1 MLVLHH
7 AWRSS
12 ASRRV
17 RLCLAEKG
25 LEYESHLVDMMAMQ
39 HHSPEYLKINPLGV
53 VPALILDDGRSLYES
68 GTICEYLDEAFPDP
82 PLRPADPYE
91 RAVMR
96 NWIRHVDERIGNLIV
111 FNWIHSLAKVAVQW
125 SDEELAER
133 LKKVPSKERQEAW
146 MRAARKP
153 YTDEERATARAR
165 LVGILDRMEDTMRQ
179 TRWLAGN
186 AYSIADI
193 AVVPFVKRIDEEIAP
208 DEMAPARHPRVAD
221 WWAKIQARPAFARA
235 RIESFYDEVSRL

>member
-25 LEYESHLVDMMAMQ
+25 IEFESRIVDLTKME
-39 HHSPEYLKINPLGV
+39 HHRPEYLKLNPNGV
-53 VPALILDDGRSLYES
+53 IPLLILGDGRSLYES
-68 GTICEYLDEAFPDP
+68 GTICEYLDETWPEP
-82 PLRPADPYE
+82 PLRPADPYQ

-111 FNWIHSLAKVAVQW
+111 FNWAHSMAKVASQW
-125 SDEELAER
+125 SDAELAE
-133 LKKVPSKERQEAW
+133 KMKNVPSKERREAW
-146 MRAARKP
+146 LRAARRP
-153 YTDEERATARAR
+153 YTDEERGEARAK
-165 LVGILDRMEDTMRQ
+165 LVLLLDRMEEMLGRTK
-179 TRWLAGN
+179 WLIGD

-208 DEMAPARHPRVAD
+208 EAMTPGQHPRVAA
-221 WWAKIQARPAFARA
+221 WWASIQARPAFAKA
-235 RIESFYDEVSRL
+235 NIGPFTGA

>member
-25 LEYESHLVDMMAMQ
+25 LEFQSRLVDMMAME
-39 HHSPEYLKINPLGV
+39 HHSPEYLKINPNGV
-53 VPALILDDGRSLYES
+53 IPTLILEDGRSLYES
-68 GTICEYLDEAFPDP
+68 GTICEYLDEAYPEP

-96 NWIRHVDERIGNLIV
+96 NWIRHVDERIGNLII
-111 FNWIHSLAKVAVQW
+111 FNWVHSLAKVAATW
-125 SDEELAER
+125 SDAELAEK

-153 YTDEERATARAR
+153 YTEEERAAARAK
-165 LVGILDRMEDTMRQ
+165 LVAILDRMEETMRQ

-193 AVVPFVKRIDEEIAP
+193 AVVPFIKRIDEEIAP
-208 DEMAPARHPRVAD
+208 DEMTPARHPRVAA
-221 WWAKIQARPAFARA
+221 WWSSIQSRPAFATA
-235 RIESFYDEVSRL
+235 RIEGFKDELAKT

>member
-25 LEYESHLVDMMAMQ
+25 LVFESRLVDMMAME

-53 VPALILDDGRSLYES
+53 IPTLILDDGRSLYES
-68 GTICEYLDEAFPDP
+68 GTICEYLDEAYPDP

-96 NWIRHVDERIGNLIV
+96 NWIRHADERIGNLIV
-111 FNWIHSLAKVAVQW
+111 FNWVHSLAKVASKW
-125 SDEELAER
+125 SDEELAEK
-133 LKKVPSKERQEAW
+133 LKNVPSKERQEAW
-146 MRAARKP
+146 LRAARKP
-153 YTDEERATARAR
+153 YTEQERAAARAK
-165 LVGILDRMEDTMRQ
+165 LVAMLDKMEETMRQ
-179 TRWLAGN
+179 TKWLAGN

-193 AVVPFVKRIDEEIAP
+193 ALVPFIKRIDEEIAP
-208 DEMAPARHPRVAD
+208 AEMTPHHHPRVAD
-221 WWAKIQARPAFARA
+221 WWAKIQARPAFAQA
-235 RIESFYDEVSRL
+235 RIGPFTSEID